1 MQQGFAREQTGGRLW
16 DHRVSVL
23 WTRAV
28 AVGVMSLTRSLDINA
43 HDAWR

>member
-1 MQQGFAREQTGGRLW
+1 MQQAFAREQTGGHLW

-28 AVGVMSLTRSLDINA
+28 AVGVMSLDEIPRYKRA
-43 HDAWR
+43 